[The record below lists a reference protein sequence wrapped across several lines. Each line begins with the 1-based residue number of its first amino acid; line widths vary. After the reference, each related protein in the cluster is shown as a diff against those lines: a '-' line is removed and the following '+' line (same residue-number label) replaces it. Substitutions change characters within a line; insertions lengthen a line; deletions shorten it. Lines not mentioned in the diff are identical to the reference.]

1 MGTRD
6 EEEWFRKFYDGTFLI
21 KGWKARMK
29 EVLQPFSPAEK
40 DKMREQLDSLGEKMG
55 REWAKDNKVRRVDT
69 PMLQK
74 WGKDL
79 QNAKEKGPDFLAETI
94 RNLDTEV
101 DDLLA

>member
-6 EEEWFRKFYDGTFLI
+6 EEEWFRKFYEGTFLI
-21 KGWKARMK
+21 KGWKSRMK
-29 EVLQPFSPAEK
+29 EVLQPFSPAER
-40 DKMREQLDSLGEKMG
+40 DKMRGQLDNLGEKIG

-79 QNAKEKGPDFLAETI
+79 QNAKEKGADVLAQTI
-94 RNLDTEV
+94 QDLNTEV
-101 DDLLA
+101 DNVIA

>member
-1 MGTRD
+1 MN
-6 EEEWFRKFYDGTFLI
+6 
-21 KGWKARMK
+21 

-40 DKMREQLDSLGEKMG
+40 DKMRGQLDNLGEKIG
-55 REWAKDNKVRRVDT
+55 REWARGQQGSRRVDT

-79 QNAKEKGPDFLAETI
+79 QNAKDKGPDALAETI

-101 DDLLA
+101 DHVLA